1 MGSNFGKLQ
10 SKVLINLFKSY
21 CCSFY
26 GSHLWKFNSTG
37 FDKCCKAWNI
47 AIRKLLELSYNA
59 HVYLLGPLV
68 RQINIRG
75 QFYVRN
81 YRFLW
86 NAFHSRN
93 HIVSTCINMALD
105 NSNTSIGYKL
115 AMYRHRYNIGMY
127 SNINSSIT
135 LLSASII
142 SDEQVAIVNNLS
154 NLSKYIK
161 PYYYNRPSMIKF
173 IELMNT
179 PNPKERFRM
188 MLFLKI
194 VLKRYAETL
203 KQ

>member
-1 MGSNFGKLQ
+1 
-10 SKVLINLFKSY
+10 
-21 CCSFY
+21 
-26 GSHLWKFNSTG
+26 
-37 FDKCCKAWNI
+37 
-47 AIRKLLELSYNA
+47 
-59 HVYLLGPLV
+59 
-68 RQINIRG
+68 
-75 QFYVRN
+75 
-81 YRFLW
+81 
-86 NAFHSRN
+86 
-93 HIVSTCINMALD
+93 MALD

-154 NLSKYIK
+154 KYIK

-173 IELMNT
+173 IELMNI